1 MEIFNY
7 TLFELAELVSK
18 LTIGEW
24 MFIGVCIG
32 FMIFVLSAMQS

>member
-7 TLFELAELVSK
+7 TLDELAELVSK

-24 MFIGVCIG
+24 LFIAVCIG
-32 FMIFVLSAMQS
+32 FMIFVLSVIQS